1 MTNKITIIAIGKIK
15 EDYIKKGIEEYT
27 KRLTPYTKLEII
39 ELKDEGIVNEKKK
52 IDKYLNN
59 NAFVLDEKGKE
70 LSSKEFAKF
79 IKKHEE
85 LSFIIG
91 GANGIDESIKKQTIS
106 LSKMTF
112 IHEMTRLIL
121 LEQIYRSYMIINN
134 RPYHK

>member
-1 MTNKITIIAIGKIK
+1 MTNKITIVAIGKIK

-39 ELKDEGIVNEKKK
+39 ELKDEGIINEKKK
-52 IDKYLNN
+52 LQKYLNN
-59 NAFVLDEKGKE
+59 TTFVLDEKGKE

-85 LSFIIG
+85 ITFIIG
-91 GANGIDESIKKQTIS
+91 GANGIDESIKKQAIS